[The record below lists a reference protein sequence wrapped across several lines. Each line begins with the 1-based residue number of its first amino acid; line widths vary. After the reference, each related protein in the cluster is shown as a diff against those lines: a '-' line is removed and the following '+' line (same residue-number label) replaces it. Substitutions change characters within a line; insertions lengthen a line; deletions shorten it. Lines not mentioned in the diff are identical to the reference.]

1 MNDVLIS
8 DADIQNLAQTPIW
21 FTAAANDMVLPPAIN
36 TIPTYNR
43 LLAAGADVYMTLFD
57 NVEDTSGL
65 YTNADGTP
73 YQYNGH
79 TSLGCPQH
87 EVSTVIDGPEI
98 TLMQW
103 LSEQSLND

>member
-1 MNDVLIS
+1 
-8 DADIQNLAQTPIW
+8 
-21 FTAAANDMVLPPAIN
+21 MVLPPAIN

-79 TSLGCPQH
+79 FSWIYVH
-87 EVSTVIDGPEI
+87 NNEVSTVIDGAEI

>member
-1 MNDVLIS
+1 MLIE

-36 TIPTYNR
+36 TLPTYDR
-43 LLAAGADVYMTLFD
+43 LVATGADVYLTLFD

-65 YTNADGTP
+65 YTNADGSA

-79 TSLGCPQH
+79 FSWVYVH
-87 EVSTVIDGPEI
+87 NNEVTTEIDGTEI

>member
-1 MNDVLIS
+1 MIS
-8 DADIQNLAQTPIW
+8 DEDIQNLAETPIW
-21 FTAAANDMVLPPAIN
+21 FTAAANDVVLPPAIN
-36 TIPTYNR
+36 TVPTYNR
-43 LLAAGADVYMTLFD
+43 LIAIGADVYMTLFD
-57 NVEDTSGL
+57 NVVDTSGL

-79 TSLGCPQH
+79 FSWVYVH
-87 EVSTVIDGPEI
+87 NNEVTTDINGETV